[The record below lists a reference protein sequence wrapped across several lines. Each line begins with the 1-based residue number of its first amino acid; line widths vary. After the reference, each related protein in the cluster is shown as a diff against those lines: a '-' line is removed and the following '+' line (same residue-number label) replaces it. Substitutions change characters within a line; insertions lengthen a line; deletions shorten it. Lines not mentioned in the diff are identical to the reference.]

1 MSGKTEN
8 EFLESLGASEVVARG
23 AFEEKARPL
32 NKELYAGAV
41 DVAGGNILANI
52 LSMTK
57 KYGMSPVIACRQS
70 AYYIALRLQYNFRNC
85 FCMWIG
91 Q

>member
-57 KYGMSPVIACRQS
+57 KYGEKLPKLKRIIDR
-70 AYYIALRLQYNFRNC
+70 NFRDC
-85 FCMWIG
+85 FRLWIS
-91 Q
+91 